1 MSERYEHQGRGRDL
15 QKDLL
20 NGWYRRLASAPAD
33 GRKVAYLFVPGN
45 VAELLRVFDIEVCYP
60 EINALQCGIKRVSQ
74 EFIMAAEDLGYS
86 SDVCG
91 YVKNDIGLWKSGN
104 KGPFGGL
111 PKPDLLLCTY
121 CGCTTFIK
129 WFEQMAEYYD
139 VPLVMLD
146 VPYLRDGRIDPGDV
160 AYIVGQLREI
170 AGTCSRL
177 TGRPFDEARLA
188 EIVER
193 SRRAED
199 LWASILHSARRRP
212 SPFDAYFEAVFFM
225 APIYALRGTEE
236 CVEYYRLAMAEIEE
250 RRAHHL
256 GPVPEERFRVVVE
269 GPPPWPAFRPF
280 WEMFKTWGAVSVAS
294 TYSKVGGFWDRGF
307 RHDPARP
314 LESIAEYCLSC
325 YTNQSLPMR
334 ADLLKSYVE
343 EYDADALVIHSVKSC
358 RSFSVGQADL
368 REEFT
373 RALDIPTLLVE
384 SDLVDPR
391 YFQHAQLKNRIDA
404 FFEALEHR
412 RLTGDAPRRAG
423 SAAGRPAAPDAGGA
437 AAPGAVR
444 PAAGGGGA

>member
-1 MSERYEHQGRGRDL
+1 MTEPYRFQGKGRDL

-20 NGWYRRLASAPAD
+20 GSWYKRLETAQAE

-45 VAELLRVFDIEVCYP
+45 VAELLRAFDMEVCYP

-74 EFIMAAEDLGYS
+74 SFIMTSEDMGYS

-91 YVKNDIGLWKSGN
+91 YVKNDIGLWKRGN
-104 KGPFGGL
+104 QGPFGGL

-129 WFEQMAEYYD
+129 WFEALAEYYD

-146 VPYLRDGRIDPGDV
+146 VPYQRDGKIEPGDV

-170 AGTCSRL
+170 ATTCEKL
-177 TGRPFDEARLA
+177 TGRKLDEAKLSEVLA
-188 EIVER
+188 L
-193 SRRAED
+193 SAQAED
-199 LWASILHSARRRP
+199 LWSSILHSSRRRP
-212 SPFDAYFEAVFFM
+212 SPIDAYFEAVFFM
-225 APIYALRGTEE
+225 APIYALRGTQE
-236 CVEYYRLAMAEIEE
+236 CVDYYKLVREEIDERLQHGI
-250 RRAHHL
+250 
-256 GPVPEERFRVVVE
+256 GPVAEERFRVVME
-269 GPPPWPAFRPF
+269 GPPPWPAFRAF
-280 WEMFKTWGAVSVAS
+280 WELFKTWGAVSVAS

-314 LESIAEYCLSC
+314 MESMAEYCLGC

-334 ADLLKSYVE
+334 SDLIRSYVD
-343 EYDADALVIHSVKSC
+343 EYEADAVVIHSVKSC
-358 RSFSVGQADL
+358 RSFSVGQADF

-373 RALDIPTLLVE
+373 RTRDIPTLLVE

-404 FFEALEHR
+404 FFESLEHR
-412 RLTGDAPRRAG
+412 RIVGARHDTTARAG
-423 SAAGRPAAPDAGGA
+423 EAHP
-437 AAPGAVR
+437 
-444 PAAGGGGA
+444 

>member
-1 MSERYEHQGRGRDL
+1 MSVPYQHQGKGRDV
-15 QKDLL
+15 QKEMLSA
-20 NGWYRRLASAPAD
+20 WYKRLGSAARD

-45 VAELLRVFDIEVCYP
+45 VAELLRAFDIEVCYP

-74 EFIMAAEDLGYS
+74 GFIMTSEDMGYS

-91 YVKNDIGLWKSGN
+91 YVKNDIGMWKQGN
-104 KGPFGGL
+104 QGPFGGL

-146 VPYLRDGRIDPGDV
+146 VPYQRGGRIEPGDV
-160 AYIVGQLREI
+160 AYIVGQLQEI
-170 AGTCSRL
+170 AGTCARL
-177 TGRPFDEARLA
+177 TGRRYDEARLSEVLALSA
-188 EIVER
+188 E
-193 SRRAED
+193 AEE

-225 APIYALRGTEE
+225 APIYALRGLQE
-236 CVEYYRLAMAEIEE
+236 CVDYYRLAKAEIDE
-250 RRAHHL
+250 RLAHGI
-256 GPVPEERFRVVVE
+256 GPVAEERFRVVIE
-269 GPPPWPAFRPF
+269 GPPPWPSFRQF
-280 WEMFKTWGAVSVAS
+280 WDLFKAWGAVSVAS

-314 LESIAEYCLSC
+314 LESIAEYCLGC

-334 ADLLKSYVE
+334 SELIRSYVK
-343 EYDADALVIHSVKSC
+343 EYEADAVVIHSVKSC
-358 RSFSVGQADL
+358 RSFSVGQADF

-373 RALDIPTLLVE
+373 RARDIPTLLVE
-384 SDLVDPR
+384 SDLVDAR

-404 FFEALEHR
+404 FFESLEHR
-412 RLTGDAPRRAG
+412 RMVGAG
-423 SAAGRPAAPDAGGA
+423 PASAGPASAGRTA
-437 AAPGAVR
+437 
-444 PAAGGGGA
+444 